1 MLQRNYQ
8 MSPSEV
14 AAWYGAVL
22 ATVVFIWNVA
32 WNVYTWK
39 KTGAIVNVTSTP
51 NCKVFNGISNGLEDK
66 TFIFVEATNTGDSK
80 TTLTHLVVSHYTSVF
95 QLLIRIQSEESGVV
109 LMPAL
114 SNPLPY
120 VLEPGE
126 RWRGGIIQ
134 TKKLEEISKRGYLYC
149 GVLHSSRKRP
159 VIKRVIIKRV
169 KRRLIGRFGRRSS
182 SA

>member
-22 ATVVFIWNVA
+22 ATVVFMWNVV

-39 KTGAIVNVTSTP
+39 RTGAIVNVTSTP
-51 NCKVFNGISNGLEDK
+51 NWKVFNGIPNGLEDK
-66 TFIFVEATNTGDSK
+66 TFIFVRAANTGDRK

-95 QLLIRIQSEESGVV
+95 KLLIRIRSEESGVV
-109 LMPAL
+109 LRPEL
-114 SNPLPY
+114 SRPLPY
-120 VLEPGE
+120 VLGPGE
-126 RWRGGIIQ
+126 QWEGGIIQ
-134 TKKLEEISKRGYLYC
+134 TKKLEEISKKGYLYC

-159 VIKRVIIKRV
+159 IIKRVIIKEL
-169 KRRLIGRFGRRSS
+169 KDD
-182 SA
+182 